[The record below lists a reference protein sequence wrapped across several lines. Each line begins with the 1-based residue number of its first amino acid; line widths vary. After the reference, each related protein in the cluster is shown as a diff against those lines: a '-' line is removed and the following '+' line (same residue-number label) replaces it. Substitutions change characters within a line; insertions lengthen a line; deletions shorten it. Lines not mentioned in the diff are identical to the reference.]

1 MSKRRPINNGWWIGL
16 GLIAIGV
23 VVAAT
28 ELRPTPSVQAAAPDT
43 VVVFKSPTCNC
54 CSKWI
59 EHLRQAGMQVEVHN
73 ESEMSLVKTRLGVP
87 EALASCHTATVN
99 GYVIEGHVPVEDIK
113 QLLATRPKAKGIA
126 VPGMPVGSPGMEM
139 GNSIEPY
146 DVLLI
151 PADQQAPT
159 VFAHHGP
166 SPSP

>member
-1 MSKRRPINNGWWIGL
+1 MNK
-16 GLIAIGV
+16 
-23 VVAAT
+23 
-28 ELRPTPSVQAAAPDT
+28 
-43 VVVFKSPTCNC
+43 
-54 CSKWI
+54 
-59 EHLRQAGMQVEVHN
+59 
-73 ESEMSLVKTRLGVP
+73 MSLLKETPLLEVIDQPVYPLAKEKLG
-87 EALASCHTATVN
+87 
-99 GYVIEGHVPVEDIK
+99 
-113 QLLATRPKAKGIA
+113 KAKGIA